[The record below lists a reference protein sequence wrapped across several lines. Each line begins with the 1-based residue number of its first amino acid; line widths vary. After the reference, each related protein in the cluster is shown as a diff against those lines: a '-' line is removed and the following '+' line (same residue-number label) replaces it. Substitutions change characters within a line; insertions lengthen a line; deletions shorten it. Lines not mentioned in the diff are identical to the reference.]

1 MAKKAIKEGEELF
14 TEKPLIMGQV
24 MDKDNNFAL
33 SCDNCAASILT
44 AEDYFG
50 STLETMEP
58 DLKELIRE
66 SWPDI
71 PTVACDK
78 CQKVKYCNEDC
89 RRQAWVSQHE
99 LICPARSEATKKLHE
114 ISQNLGHGVAEDGVW
129 KNLWDAHFSP
139 LFLARVWSS
148 IISAAKHMMKEGD
161 GSVPTA
167 EQWAKAR
174 SPFRK

>member
-1 MAKKAIKEGEELF
+1 MF

-78 CQKVKYCNEDC
+78 CQKVKYCSEDC

-114 ISQNLGHGVAEDGVW
+114 ISQNLGHGVAEDGVL

-148 IISAAKHMMKEGD
+148 IISAAKHMMKESD